1 MPDVT
6 DPDAEL
12 AELLAEVRRIEVQA
26 RRLAAGALAGGYR
39 SVFRGSGIE
48 PDTVREYDP
57 GDDPRL
63 VDWNVTARM
72 GRPFVKTMTD
82 ERDLAVLFALDVSPS
97 MDGGWGAYSARD
109 SAARVVACLAM
120 NAVRAGDR
128 VGLVAFSRDVD
139 AFVPPKRGPGHAMR
153 IVRDALVLRG
163 EAGGGG
169 LAAALD
175 RVRRVV
181 RRHAVVFVVSDFH
194 DEGWTSSMALAAR
207 RHDVIAVRLVVPETD
222 LPRAG
227 MLRVVDPESSV
238 VRLVDTGHA
247 PTRKAWHER
256 RAAWD
261 RRTVEALARAGV
273 DRMDLSTPR
282 MRQRDHVAQSLLDFF
297 RMRELRGL
305 KR

>member
-6 DPDAEL
+6 DSDAEL

-26 RRLAAGALAGGYR
+26 RRLASGALAGGYR
-39 SVFRGSGIE
+39 SVFRGAGIE

-82 ERDLAVLFALDVSPS
+82 ERDLAVVFVLDVSPS
-97 MDGGWGAYSARD
+97 MGGGWGAYRARD

-128 VGLVAFSRDVD
+128 VGLVAFSRGVD
-139 AFVPPKRGPGHAMR
+139 AFVPPRRGPGHAMR
-153 IVRDALVLRG
+153 IVRDGLVLRG
-163 EAGGGG
+163 EAGRGG
-169 LAAALD
+169 LAEALD

-181 RRHAVVFVVSDFH
+181 RRHAVVFVISDFQ
-194 DEGWTSSMALAAR
+194 DEDWAAAMSLAAR
-207 RHDVIAVRLVVPETD
+207 RHDVIAVRVIVPETD

-227 MLRVVDPESSV
+227 LLRVRDPEGGRE
-238 VRLVDTGHA
+238 RLVDTSHA
-247 PTRKAWHER
+247 PTRRAWDER
-256 RAAWD
+256 RRAWD
-261 RRTVEALARAGV
+261 ARTTEALARAGV
-273 DRMDLSTPR
+273 DRLDLLVPR
-282 MRQRDHVAQSLLDFF
+282 LQQRDHVAQSLLAFF